1 MLYFEDFIPPKPF
14 SNPQIEAIVSTHVPP
29 PKDGLSGIWGGV
41 VGCKCLSWVCPLFME
56 RGNRSILSSIEQ
68 YNKQT
73 KYVSYQ
79 DQIAHCLSRS
89 TSQSHL
95 HPKFSKILK

>member
-1 MLYFEDFIPPKPF
+1 MLYFEDCIPPKPF
-14 SNPQIEAIVSTHVPP
+14 SNPQIEAIVSFHVPP
-29 PKDGLSGIWGGV
+29 PTDGLSGIWGGV

-73 KYVSYQ
+73 NTLVIKT
-79 DQIAHCLSRS
+79 RS
-89 TSQSHL
+89 LIVCHALPHSHIYI
-95 HPKFSKILK
+95 HEF